1 MKYLNIIKTNW
12 VHFVGFYITSYI
24 SIILFKLLGID
35 GVNESWMQTIL
46 LNFIMVL
53 FLFFTYGLII
63 ILSFFLAI
71 TILDLVAFHFTKL
84 KVIEILIIEWLLIIS
99 PFIYWAFK
107 YEYWLWICLSIS
119 FLCTQYIRKKWL
131 DKSV

>member
-12 VHFVGFYITSYI
+12 VHFVGFYITSYV

-35 GVNESWMQTIL
+35 GVNESWMQTIF

-71 TILDLVAFHFTKL
+71 IILDMLSFRLTNL
-84 KVIEILIIEWLLIIS
+84 KVIEVLIIEWLLIIS

-119 FLCTQYIRKKWL
+119 FLCTQFIRKKWL
-131 DKSV
+131 DEVV

>member
-1 MKYLNIIKTNW
+1 MRYLNIIKTNW

-24 SIILFKLLGID
+24 SIILFKLLGIE
-35 GVNESWMQTIL
+35 GVNESWTQTIL

-71 TILDLVAFHFTKL
+71 IMLDLLAFRLTKL

-99 PFIYWAFK
+99 PFIYWALK